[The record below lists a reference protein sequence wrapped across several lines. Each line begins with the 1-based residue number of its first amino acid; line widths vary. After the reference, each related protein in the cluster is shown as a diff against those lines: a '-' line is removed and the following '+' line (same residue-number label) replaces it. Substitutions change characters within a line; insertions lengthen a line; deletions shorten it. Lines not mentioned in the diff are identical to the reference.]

1 MQIPYVIDNETH
13 KLVSVLRR
21 ILEAHPGKSLDVATA
36 YFTLTGF
43 ELLREQIPSLGSF
56 RLLLGAE
63 PTGGQQIGLKPR
75 ETAVE
80 GLISKDLDE
89 LQFSEKTLRLI
100 EDVIAWLRRD
110 DVEVRHFDKGFL
122 HAKCWLLYADAPRQQ
137 ILFDRFQPILAIVGS
152 SNFTRAG
159 LTHNRE
165 LNLTHKVLLEPGEAD
180 DAAAA
185 ESVAWLSG
193 EKRGMEETPG
203 SKTRQL
209 LKSEIGA
216 RAILDLEAWYGRQWA
231 EARDFKEE
239 LIELL
244 DASKFGEKEYTPYQ
258 IYVKALFAYLHH
270 DLDDGALPE
279 TTGSAVELA
288 EFQEDAVRK
297 ARKILQRHHGVMV
310 ADSVGLGKTWIGKKL
325 LEDYAYHLR
334 RRAVVICP
342 ASLRDNWKRELASA
356 AIAATVLSQ
365 EELGRDGF
373 DAHSWGDAD
382 IVLIDE
388 SHNFRNPTAQR
399 YGALERLLGKNG
411 GRGASGLRKK
421 VILLTATPINNDLFD
436 LYHQISLITIGDKS
450 HFLSCGIGDL
460 QRYFQGAR
468 RSARHG
474 GTVALFNL
482 LEEIVIRRTRPHIRK
497 VYPEATIQGRRIH
510 FPKRKLH
517 TIRYD
522 LEATYAGIYDQ
533 VVAGIESL
541 EMAPYNLEQYKRK
554 EAQQDDFE
562 LGREQALV
570 GIFKSRYL
578 KRFESSIEAF
588 RISVR
593 RALEFLKTFESYI
606 LDGRILKSVD
616 FRRALRY
623 LDRESEEDDV
633 TPRSLADDLDEKD
646 EARRI
651 LDSMAEVDTSLY
663 DLRRLHGAVGHDVE
677 VLTGIW
683 HRVRDIGPGQ
693 DAKLER
699 LKELLRGELR
709 GKKVLV
715 FTYYRDTARYLFDQL
730 GHRESESARRFCAE
744 LGGIEIRRMDSG
756 TKTRDRLRLVQA
768 FAPTANARPEWR
780 GTDKEIDVL
789 LSTDVLS
796 EGQNLQDCGYLVN
809 YDLHWNPTRLV
820 QRAGRVDRIG
830 SEFDT
835 LWLYN
840 MFPDEGLERLLRL
853 VESLSFKITSI
864 DRLGFHDASI
874 LGEAVHPRNFNT
886 LKRILDEDDSVI
898 EEEEEWS
905 ELAAG
910 DVLAQHLRQFLD
922 VHGRQAVERLPDG
935 IHSGLVRQGARGVFF
950 YFQAETAEGL
960 QHFWRYAD
968 LRGDE
973 ILDNRHVI
981 ASLIAC
987 EPATPRVVDP
997 VLWGRIFDL
1006 QEEVITD
1013 VLRSV
1018 REQVSLEEAPRVIDP
1033 LQQTVATTLQTA
1045 LSRPGISRQRVVQ
1058 AIRFLTRPMVGIEV
1072 KELRAAFRA
1081 WQRHRDHSRLLDA
1094 VRAVEERRGAENPP
1108 PPAQESGG
1116 KARLEREQLRLICFD
1131 LVTGG

>member
-1 MQIPYVIDNETH
+1 VPVQIPYVIDNETH

-180 DAAAA
+180 DVAAA

-796 EGQNLQDCGYLVN
+796 E
-809 YDLHWNPTRLV
+809 
-820 QRAGRVDRIG
+820 ARI
-830 SEFDT
+830 SRT
-835 LWLYN
+835 
-840 MFPDEGLERLLRL
+840 
-853 VESLSFKITSI
+853 
-864 DRLGFHDASI
+864 
-874 LGEAVHPRNFNT
+874 
-886 LKRILDEDDSVI
+886 
-898 EEEEEWS
+898 
-905 ELAAG
+905 AAISSTTTCTG
-910 DVLAQHLRQFLD
+910 
-922 VHGRQAVERLPDG
+922 
-935 IHSGLVRQGARGVFF
+935 
-950 YFQAETAEGL
+950 T
-960 QHFWRYAD
+960 
-968 LRGDE
+968 LRGSCSA
-973 ILDNRHVI
+973 RV
-981 ASLIAC
+981 ASTVSAANSTLFGSTTC
-987 EPATPRVVDP
+987 SPTKVS
-997 VLWGRIFDL
+997 
-1006 QEEVITD
+1006 
-1013 VLRSV
+1013 SV
-1018 REQVSLEEAPRVIDP
+1018 CCGW
-1033 LQQTVATTLQTA
+1033 
-1045 LSRPGISRQRVVQ
+1045 SR
-1058 AIRFLTRPMVGIEV
+1058 A
-1072 KELRAAFRA
+1072 
-1081 WQRHRDHSRLLDA
+1081 
-1094 VRAVEERRGAENPP
+1094 
-1108 PPAQESGG
+1108 
-1116 KARLEREQLRLICFD
+1116 
-1131 LVTGG
+1131 

>member
-1 MQIPYVIDNETH
+1 
-13 KLVSVLRR
+13 
-21 ILEAHPGKSLDVATA
+21 
-36 YFTLTGF
+36 
-43 ELLREQIPSLGSF
+43 
-56 RLLLGAE
+56 
-63 PTGGQQIGLKPR
+63 
-75 ETAVE
+75 
-80 GLISKDLDE
+80 
-89 LQFSEKTLRLI
+89 
-100 EDVIAWLRRD
+100 
-110 DVEVRHFDKGFL
+110 
-122 HAKCWLLYADAPRQQ
+122 
-137 ILFDRFQPILAIVGS
+137 
-152 SNFTRAG
+152 
-159 LTHNRE
+159 
-165 LNLTHKVLLEPGEAD
+165 
-180 DAAAA
+180 
-185 ESVAWLSG
+185 
-193 EKRGMEETPG
+193 
-203 SKTRQL
+203 
-209 LKSEIGA
+209 
-216 RAILDLEAWYGRQWA
+216 
-231 EARDFKEE
+231 
-239 LIELL
+239 
-244 DASKFGEKEYTPYQ
+244 
-258 IYVKALFAYLHH
+258 
-270 DLDDGALPE
+270 
-279 TTGSAVELA
+279 
-288 EFQEDAVRK
+288 
-297 ARKILQRHHGVMV
+297 
-310 ADSVGLGKTWIGKKL
+310 
-325 LEDYAYHLR
+325 
-334 RRAVVICP
+334 
-342 ASLRDNWKRELASA
+342 
-356 AIAATVLSQ
+356 
-365 EELGRDGF
+365 
-373 DAHSWGDAD
+373 
-382 IVLIDE
+382 VLIDE

-497 VYPEATIQGRRIH
+497 VYPEATIQGRRVH

-623 LDRESEEDDV
+623 LDREGEEDDV

-853 VESLSFKITSI
+853 VESLNFKITSI

-874 LGEAVHPRNFNT
+874 LGEAVRPGDPIPHPAHGRH
-886 LKRILDEDDSVI
+886 RSQGIAGGVSC
-898 EEEEEWS
+898 
-905 ELAAG
+905 LAAPPRPFET
-910 DVLAQHLRQFLD
+910 ARCRA
-922 VHGRQAVERLPDG
+922 GRRG
-935 IHSGLVRQGARGVFF
+935 TARGGES
-950 YFQAETAEGL
+950 AATGSRIRREG
-960 QHFWRYAD
+960 
-968 LRGDE
+968 
-973 ILDNRHVI
+973 
-981 ASLIAC
+981 
-987 EPATPRVVDP
+987 PA
-997 VLWGRIFDL
+997 
-1006 QEEVITD
+1006 
-1013 VLRSV
+1013 
-1018 REQVSLEEAPRVIDP
+1018 
-1033 LQQTVATTLQTA
+1033 
-1045 LSRPGISRQRVVQ
+1045 
-1058 AIRFLTRPMVGIEV
+1058 
-1072 KELRAAFRA
+1072 RA
-1081 WQRHRDHSRLLDA
+1081 
-1094 VRAVEERRGAENPP
+1094 
-1108 PPAQESGG
+1108 
-1116 KARLEREQLRLICFD
+1116 
-1131 LVTGG
+1131 